1 MYRNYLNVFVII
13 ISSVIFLMVVVGI
26 ATRLV
31 QIAEFVVGHGQIS
44 LTVAARAFR
53 VVKLT

>member
-13 ISSVIFLMVVVGI
+13 ISSVIFLMVVVVI
-26 ATRLV
+26 ATGLV
-31 QIAEFVVGHGQIS
+31 QIAEFVVDQGQIS